1 MSCDDIGDVY
11 KHDTSTTANDVNEN
25 EIHHRIQDHLERT
38 DGNPLWVVSQKTI
51 TGHSKG
57 GAAAWQVIGL
67 CQALNAQRIP
77 GNKNLACVDPTMKS
91 YRHMCF
97 TNQDVYFS
105 SDVPLKSGLVTSL
118 GFGHVSA
125 GLLVIHPDAFINA
138 VPADEQEVYLLQAN
152 QRKRIADYHWE
163 DIKMGNAQAFNRVQN
178 RRFIYKDGSSKQ
190 NEEECSMLLDPSSR
204 LIEGVFST

>member
-1 MSCDDIGDVY
+1 
-11 KHDTSTTANDVNEN
+11 
-25 EIHHRIQDHLERT
+25 
-38 DGNPLWVVSQKTI
+38 
-51 TGHSKG
+51 
-57 GAAAWQVIGL
+57 
-67 CQALNAQRIP
+67 
-77 GNKNLACVDPTMKS
+77 MKA

-105 SDVPLKSGLVTSL
+105 ADVPLKSGLVTSL

-138 VPADEQEVYLLQAN
+138 IPVDKQEAYRLQAN
-152 QRKRIADYHWE
+152 QRKRFADYHWE

-178 RRFIYKDGSSKQ
+178 RRFINKDGSNKQ

-204 LIEGVFST
+204 LIDGVFSS